1 MAYDANKHNVFSD
14 RCKAFITNLHNAYI
28 EAGKLDDIYLEE
40 SASGTDP
47 AWVDTSNATAAEHVD
62 AIIVMRRLRDA
73 LAFDGQS
80 NTITPEDQTA
90 RFTPWLQ

>member
-28 EAGKLDDIYLEE
+28 EAGKLDDIYNNEAE
-40 SASGTDP
+40 GGGHA
-47 AWVDTSNATAAEHVD
+47 AWGDTPNATAAEHID
-62 AIIVMRRLRDA
+62 AVIVMRRLRDA
-73 LAFDGQS
+73 LAFDGQA
-80 NTITPEDQTA
+80 NVITAEDQTA